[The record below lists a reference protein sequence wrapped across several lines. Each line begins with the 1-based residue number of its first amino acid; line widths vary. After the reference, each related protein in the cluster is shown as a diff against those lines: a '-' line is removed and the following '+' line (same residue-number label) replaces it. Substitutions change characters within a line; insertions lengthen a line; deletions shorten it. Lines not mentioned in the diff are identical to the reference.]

1 MAEAWEQWHGEII
14 GGEYRLRQYLGG
26 SDHSAVFLAERGG
39 EPQPVALKFVPAV
52 AATADA
58 QIARWELGKKL
69 NHTDLVRILGTG
81 RCQLGNSPF
90 LYVVTE
96 RADENLSQIL
106 PQRALTARETTDMLR
121 PVLDALGY
129 LHKNGFAH
137 GHMAPSNI
145 MAIGEQIKLSSDT
158 ASTTGQPVDPSL
170 ASPDLPEGE
179 RAGVSKTADVWSLGA
194 TLVEVLTQR
203 RTAWEETAHGEP
215 LFREKLPEPF
225 REIAKRCLHRDPSRR
240 PTVDEIQTLIDPTA
254 ATTKS
259 VVATLP
265 RESGSH
271 RRILIVALAAL
282 VLLAILGWSKLSS
295 RNPQS
300 AGNPQASQA
309 ITQQVPQKETPR
321 ALPEPQPETAPETTP
336 QKAKPAAHPPVEAS
350 ADAARGAVAHEVLPN
365 VPQSAR
371 NTITGKVRVSV
382 KVEVDDTG
390 NVTDVSLESAGPSKY
405 FARLASEAAHQWKFT
420 PPHVNGRDVAS
431 EWLLRFA
438 FGRENTTVSPTQ
450 IKP

>member
-1 MAEAWEQWHGEII
+1 
-14 GGEYRLRQYLGG
+14 
-26 SDHSAVFLAERGG
+26 
-39 EPQPVALKFVPAV
+39 
-52 AATADA
+52 
-58 QIARWELGKKL
+58 
-69 NHTDLVRILGTG
+69 
-81 RCQLGNSPF
+81 
-90 LYVVTE
+90 
-96 RADENLSQIL
+96 
-106 PQRALTARETTDMLR
+106 MLR

-405 FARLASEAAHQWKFT
+405 FARLASESAHQWKFT
-420 PPHVNGRDVAS
+420 PPHVNGRDLAS